1 MFNKNYILMLLCL
14 AILAVGCKKELK
26 PGEGAAAVVQPAQ
39 VYYTQFS
46 LFQEQN
52 KFRTTNYR
60 KGQLIPI
67 NTPVAL
73 LSLNSDEAVLKLEA
87 SGQVITIE
95 NVPKFTKDEMPIAF
109 SKIAGTSKVDLNQ
122 FTAAERESIL
132 AGQVKKDMSKKA
144 VLAAIGYPPQHV
156 TPSLD
161 GDDWT
166 YWSNLFNRFVVKF
179 KNGKVDSIFE

>member
-1 MFNKNYILMLLCL
+1 MFKNTFFLMMLS
-14 AILAVGCKKELK
+14 LAVFSAGCKKDLK
-26 PGEGAAAVVQPAQ
+26 PEEAARAVPQAQ

-52 KFRTTNYR
+52 RFRTTNYR

-67 NTPVAL
+67 NSEVAL
-73 LSLNSDEAVLKLEA
+73 LSLESDQAVLKIVATGELL
-87 SGQVITIE
+87 TIE
-95 NVPKFTKDEMPIAF
+95 NVQKFTKDDMPIAF
-109 SKIAGTSKVDLNQ
+109 SKIAGTTKVDLNQ

-161 GDDWT
+161 SNDWT
-166 YWSNLFNRFVVKF
+166 YWSNLFNRFVVHF
-179 KNGKVDSIFE
+179 NNGKVENIVE

>member
-1 MFNKNYILMLLCL
+1 MFRKNYILMMLCL
-14 AILAVGCKKELK
+14 AVLAVGCKKDLK
-26 PGEGAAAVVQPAQ
+26 SGEAAVVVPQAQ

-52 KFRTTNYR
+52 RFRTTNYR

-73 LSLNSDEAVLKLEA
+73 LSLDSDQAVLRLEPG
-87 SGQVITIE
+87 GQLVIIE
-95 NVPKFTKDEMPIAF
+95 NVQKFTKDAMPIAF

-122 FTAAERESIL
+122 FSATERESIL

-161 GDDWT
+161 SDDWT

-179 KNGKVDSIFE
+179 KNGKVDSIVE

>member
-1 MFNKNYILMLLCL
+1 MFRKNLILILLCL
-14 AILAVGCKKELK
+14 AVLAVGCKKDLK
-26 PGEGAAAVVQPAQ
+26 SGEAAAVVPQAQ

-52 KFRTTNYR
+52 RFRTTNYR

-67 NTPVAL
+67 NTAVAL
-73 LSLNSDEAVLKLEA
+73 LSLDSDQAVLRVEA
-87 SGQVITIE
+87 SGQLITIE
-95 NVPKFTKDEMPIAF
+95 NVQKFTKDEMPIAF
-109 SKIAGTSKVDLNQ
+109 SKIAGTSKVDLNR

-179 KNGKVDSIFE
+179 KNGKVDSIVD

>member
-1 MFNKNYILMLLCL
+1 MFRKNLILILLCL
-14 AILAVGCKKELK
+14 VAVSTGCKKELK
-26 PGEGAAAVVQPAQ
+26 SGAATVVPSAQ

-52 KFRTTNYR
+52 RFRTTNYR

-67 NTPVAL
+67 NTAVAL
-73 LSLNSDEAVLKLEA
+73 LSLDADQAVLRLEA
-87 SGQVITIE
+87 SGQTLTIE
-95 NVPKFTKDEMPIAF
+95 NVQKYTKDDMPIAF

-122 FTAAERESIL
+122 FTAAERENIL
-132 AGQVKKDMSKKA
+132 AGQVKKDMGKKA

-156 TPSLD
+156 TPSVD
-161 GDDWT
+161 GNDWT

-179 KNGKVDSIFE
+179 KNGKVDSIVE